1 MLMRGSS
8 RVRWIGG
15 SADATQKLC
24 SRALARVK
32 DVGGAFVRARRGA
45 TIVLFA
51 AGAFPMVA
59 LAGLAV
65 DYGIWNQANSG
76 LTLAAN
82 MAALTA
88 VKIAANAQLAND
100 SNWKAEGEAAGRQWF
115 EGQVGSWTETI
126 VGTTPVTI
134 IMNGP
139 HAGLLVTVTWDST
152 NASMTASVNYAGTVG
167 SVFGAL
173 FGMNDYGV
181 RGGATAVVGVAPFV
195 DVEILLDNSASME
208 IGATEADIAT
218 LQKLTPCGL
227 VRPGTISP
235 GAVYP
240 GASQN
245 RNASDQNYATY
256 QYGGYDGSLTV
267 PFPAGAPL
275 TFAAYDEIP
284 GDGNGNVPNLLGPKC
299 KGELP
304 PDENGNYPTAGPPC
318 AFACHTDTSAPAG
331 EGNDYY
337 ALARST
343 IGKSNQITLRFD
355 LVKAAVNQVIG
366 AMKADNISN
375 MSNLN
380 VGVFTFQNALTQIYP
395 TPGCQ
400 PGTLACAAGHDWAT
414 AESAVGAPPTV
425 ANGPDTGI
433 QPYGGSDSGG
443 DTDFHDSMATLLTYM
458 SPAGNGTSAVAP
470 RKVLFIVSDGLVDYE
485 NGATRVTGGVSAED
499 CAQFKN
505 LGFTIYVV
513 YTPYYP
519 VMNYYY
525 LDTIKPFTEPMAT
538 STVATS
544 LQACASAPGDYVS
557 ASDGPTLDAALQL
570 FLRSAIQAPAR
581 FTS

>member
-181 RGGATAVVGVAPFV
+181 RGGATAVVGTAPFV

-240 GASQN
+240 GASLN
-245 RNASDQNYATY
+245 RNASGQNYATY

-275 TFAAYDEIP
+275 TVSSYVEIAADGSGHVPDNP
-284 GDGNGNVPNLLGPKC
+284 GPSC
-299 KGELP
+299 KGALP
-304 PDENGNYPTAGPPC
+304 PVGDLGYPTAGPPC
-318 AFACHTDTSAPAG
+318 AFACHTDMSAPAG

-355 LVKAAVNQVIG
+355 LVKAAVNQVLG

-380 VGVFTFQNALTQIYP
+380 VGIFTFQNALTQVYP

-400 PGTLACAAGHDWAT
+400 PGTLACAAGHDWQT
-414 AESAVGAPPTV
+414 AESAVGAPPSV

-433 QPYGGSDSGG
+433 QPYGGGDSGG

-458 SPAGNGTSAVAP
+458 SPAGNGTSATAP

-485 NGATRVTGGVSAED
+485 NGATRVTDGVSAED

-519 VMNYYY
+519 VMNYFY
-525 LDTIKPFTEPMAT
+525 LDTIKPFTEPTAT